1 MCSQTK
7 DREINKGI
15 ALRTLENK
23 LNNLVNN
30 ANSHENMK
38 QTIYKRKDKKK
49 MNQMERRQIKTDL
62 KANI

>member
-49 MNQMERRQIKTDL
+49 MNQMERR
-62 KANI
+62 